1 MHRLRC
7 FAHAFVTATSLVA
20 WAGVALLILAHPT
33 ANDEWRLPFFAV
45 LGIAI
50 GASSLALFPVVVLGY
65 LERSRRLKDTRGI
78 AEAFYW
84 WGRADER
91 ARLDDQASRAR
102 LSVVRTA
109 VGED

>member
-7 FAHAFVTATSLVA
+7 LAHAFVTATALVA
-20 WAGVALLILAHPT
+20 WAGVGLLIFEHPT

-50 GASSLALFPVVVLGY
+50 GASSLALFPVVIVGY
-65 LERSRRLKDTRGI
+65 LERSRRLRDTRGV

-91 ARLDDQASRAR
+91 RQIDAARSR
-102 LSVVRTA
+102 LSVVRA
-109 VGED
+109 ASGD